1 MAPTGQYLAKRGT
14 SQQPPCH
21 SRPLLERMTTA
32 MGCAGHSD
40 EAMVRVLGGSRI
52 NGWCM
57 PLNVTQCTSSH
68 KYPLRFFSTV
78 FWPGKL
84 PSTVVDAADTAPR
97 SCSHSVAVMN
107 ASFEGARHCFLP
119 VLVDQA
125 ATDRDEDSP
134 HPKSNKTAP
143 VQSKLRERSVYAVPP
158 VPRWNPRRR
167 PRSLSS
173 SSHGSV
179 GPSNLSR
186 PLNTP
191 LRSSHSIDLS
201 AVLEACRRREAMGA
215 APTPLPPLAYQ
226 PTPSTYNLHDSLSH
240 PETVS
245 PVGARLPPLELRVLQ
260 QPRLFLPTEGFNC
273 SPTMI
278 SSASSP
284 TIGVEEIV
292 QIQEQSPIKSPPRSR
307 METAL
312 RLAILPKKCLSDDE
326 VALMPCHSLGHRGF
340 PELAAELWREP
351 LRDRDKNWQRDELA
365 FILASVDTFAARRR
379 RGIGMTV
386 APSTTNRGK
395 WRRWEAQKLHLK
407 ATTAAGEVGGS
418 PVRRQRPQPDGVLL
432 RNHGAMI
439 SRSYCLVSIYG
450 VGLVGRLYD
459 AGVSQREQ
467 LSVESIH
474 AAATNSSDGELH
486 QAGSDTET
494 PTTTLQRYLRLEAY
508 EPGTSRVFTLRITL
522 ADLSWAFHE
531 RPEFLV
537 AGRKLALLRELVA
550 LLYFEYPSEEASED
564 ESNTAPTT
572 DHIDLAAYQ
581 SSALGLEADADQEP
595 ASAERTIKLPVLRL
609 AQEPRLSEA
618 ARRRMERE
626 ARLRWEEQQRLL
638 ALAAFL
644 KLPRRARHRLACKCI
659 KLSGRTFIV
668 SVYHLPAQVRS
679 FVVVAYHPQSSTSFH
694 LTVSVTEIA
703 VLAKVLSLPHTWSTD
718 LRRSL
723 AESVVPRLRFK
734 GTRVASIPAEDSS
747 NREGGAYSE
756 YRAALAVHND
766 RQGPWAAPGWL
777 PPLERLQTD
786 EMRRA
791 EIAGKRQRDAR
802 RAHELAASKESDRV
816 RRDAEQ
822 RGAALEKQISDL
834 ESRRSSLVERDAELV
849 KLIEEIDSRGG
860 AASGSVDPQ
869 VGDSSGSPSSKVH
882 HELRRAHKA
891 ARKALKVELK
901 AVGGKITD
909 RKREL
914 QLVHEQAQ
922 LDLDKQQRRLK
933 RKLQALNE
941 ETNSANTMQKPRLSD
956 DINCDAGG
964 SIRFSQSRTNPVRGQ
979 RTWLARA
986 LIRGRDATIVSSEA
1000 CCVEGTRLRY
1010 SLFVVGSPDSSS
1022 DMSTFRLELYESVSN
1037 QSVSLEISRL
1047 DWVALTKESAH
1058 EQQLLI
1064 PELAIPASAVVQRVL
1079 DLDSQLASLQ
1089 RELVALT
1096 ASLSGHDQAK
1106 NSRKSST
1113 VVAKTAAR
1121 HRELAASF
1129 ATLSRERRN
1138 YSRFAPWKPVVR
1150 GLCDRLQLI
1159 RKPLSHV
1166 IERVEIDRCLFRAT
1180 LPIISLTN
1188 EEDEDMEAA
1197 GVDVDG
1203 DFEST
1208 APIMT
1213 AIARRSSTSA
1223 AADDG
1228 QVVYCHVRA
1237 MLYHEE
1243 LHFEVFE
1250 PLGRQTWRL
1259 PYPDSLELVKEF
1271 ASNSFME
1278 QQLHVE
1284 AIALTMVFFVSPRTG
1299 RAELRFED

>member
-1 MAPTGQYLAKRGT
+1 
-14 SQQPPCH
+14 
-21 SRPLLERMTTA
+21 
-32 MGCAGHSD
+32 
-40 EAMVRVLGGSRI
+40 
-52 NGWCM
+52 
-57 PLNVTQCTSSH
+57 
-68 KYPLRFFSTV
+68 
-78 FWPGKL
+78 
-84 PSTVVDAADTAPR
+84 
-97 SCSHSVAVMN
+97 MN
-107 ASFEGARHCFLP
+107 ASSEVARHCFLP
-119 VLVDQA
+119 LLADPA
-125 ATDRDEDSP
+125 DTDRDEDSVSLP
-134 HPKSNKTAP
+134 HPKGNKTIP

-158 VPRWNPRRR
+158 VPRWKPRRR

-173 SSHGSV
+173 STHDSV
-179 GPSNLSR
+179 SPSDR
-186 PLNTP
+186 PSLLDTP
-191 LRSSHSIDLS
+191 LQASHHIDLS
-201 AVLEACRRREAMGA
+201 DVLEACRAREAMNF

-226 PTPSTYNLHDSLSH
+226 PTPSIDHLHDSLSH

-245 PVGARLPPLELRVLQ
+245 PVAARLPPLGLRVLQ
-260 QPRLFLPTEGFNC
+260 RPRLILPTDAFNC
-273 SPTMI
+273 SSTTT
-278 SSASSP
+278 SRVSSP
-284 TIGVEEIV
+284 MIGVEEIV
-292 QIQEQSPIKSPPRSR
+292 QIQEQSPTKSPPRSR

-312 RLAILPKKCLSDDE
+312 RLAMLPKKCLSDDE
-326 VALMPCHSLGHRGF
+326 VSLMPCHSLGHRGF
-340 PELAAELWREP
+340 PQLAAELWREP

-365 FILASVDTFAARRR
+365 FILASVDTFATRRR

-395 WRRWEAQKLHLK
+395 WRRWEAEKLHLK
-407 ATTAAGEVGGS
+407 PTIATSEVGGS
-418 PVRRQRPQPDGVLL
+418 PVRRRRPQPDGVLL

-439 SRSYCLVSIYG
+439 SRTYCLVSIYG
-450 VGLVGRLYD
+450 IGLVGRLYD

-467 LSVESIH
+467 LSVESIN
-474 AAATNSSDGELH
+474 ATITSANSSDGELR
-486 QAGSDTET
+486 QADSGA
-494 PTTTLQRYLRLEAY
+494 TTQQRYLRLEAY
-508 EPGTSRVFTLRITL
+508 DPSTSRVFTLRVTL

-537 AGRKLALLRELVA
+537 AGRKLALLRELIA
-550 LLYFEYPSEEASED
+550 LLYFEYPGEEESEG
-564 ESNTAPTT
+564 ESNAALTT
-572 DHIDLAAYQ
+572 GYIDLAAQQ
-581 SSALGLEADADQEP
+581 SSALELEADGGQEP
-595 ASAERTIKLPVLRL
+595 ASAERIKELPVLRL
-609 AQEPRLSEA
+609 AQERQLSEA

-644 KLPRRARHRLACKCI
+644 KLPRRARHRLACKCV

-679 FVVVAYHPQSSTSFH
+679 FVLIAYHPQSSTSFH

-734 GTRVASIPAEDSS
+734 GTRFASIPAEESS
-747 NREGGAYSE
+747 NHERGAYSD

-786 EMRRA
+786 EMRRV
-791 EIAGKRQRDAR
+791 EITEKRQRDVR
-802 RAHELAASKESDRV
+802 RALELATSKESDQI

-822 RGAALEKQISDL
+822 RGTALGKQTSDL
-834 ESRRSSLVERDAELV
+834 ETRRSSLMERDAELV
-849 KLIEEIDSRGG
+849 KQIEEIDSRGG
-860 AASGSVDPQ
+860 AASNPVDSQ
-869 VGDSSGSPSSKVH
+869 VGDPSGNPTSKVH

-891 ARKALKVELK
+891 ARKALKAEMK
-901 AVGGKITD
+901 AVGVQIAD

-914 QLVHEQAQ
+914 QLVREQEQ

-933 RKLQALNE
+933 RKLQTLNE
-941 ETNSANTMQKPRLSD
+941 QNNSADAMQKPRPSD
-956 DINCDAGG
+956 CINCDMGG
-964 SIRFSQSRTNPVRGQ
+964 SFRYSQSRSNPVRGQ
-979 RTWLARA
+979 RTWLARS
-986 LIRGRDATIVSSEA
+986 LIRDGDTTLVSSGA

-1010 SLFVVGSPDSSS
+1010 SLFAVDNPNSS
-1022 DMSTFRLELYESVSN
+1022 DGTSTFRLEFYESVSN
-1037 QSVSLEISRL
+1037 QSVGLEISRL

-1058 EQQLLI
+1058 DQQLQI
-1064 PELAIPASAVVQRVL
+1064 PELAIPTSSVVQRVL
-1079 DLDSQLASLQ
+1079 ELDSQLAVLQ
-1089 RELVALT
+1089 RELVTLT
-1096 ASLSGHDQAK
+1096 TSLSGHDQAK

-1113 VVAKTAAR
+1113 VVSKTAAR

-1129 ATLSRERRN
+1129 AALSRERRN
-1138 YSRFAPWKPVVR
+1138 YSRFASWNPVVR
-1150 GLCDRLQLI
+1150 GLCDRLHLV
-1159 RKPLSHV
+1159 RKSPSHA
-1166 IERVEIDRCLFRAT
+1166 IERVEINRSLFRAA

-1188 EEDEDMEAA
+1188 EEGDDTDAA

-1228 QVVYCHVRA
+1228 QVVYCHIRA
-1237 MLYHEE
+1237 MLNHEK

-1259 PYPDSLELVKEF
+1259 SYPDSFELVKEF

-1284 AIALTMVFFVSPRTG
+1284 AIAMTMVFFVSPRTG